1 MSKSVRVLCGLVII
15 GLVWSG
21 ISPKDYFTWML
32 EVAPVIIAVVIL
44 SLTYKNFRLTTL
56 AYVLICIHA
65 VILMVGGHYTYAEV
79 PPGEWMKE
87 WFGFERNHY
96 DRIGHIAQGFVPA
109 IIAREILVRTSP
121 LKKGVWLFLVCCAIC
136 LSISAV
142 YEMIEWWVALIS
154 KEAADSFLGT
164 QGDNWDT
171 QSDMLMALIG
181 AIVALASLSKLHNQ
195 QLKRL
200 IRRNESA

>member
-79 PPGEWMKE
+79 PLGEWMKE